1 MSEETATLQVTIPQN
16 PAKTLRLTLNGP
28 ESMLETGP
36 RLTALSLDTIEVT
49 HEMFDSLSSYEISV
63 IESTKAGRHSSYSS
77 FYTAIL
83 KPLFSALN
91 IRHSY
96 LQTTS
101 ASSLQEYAAAA
112 DLSRPSAK
120 LLYLFLSG
128 DTSVFEFVNCL
139 FPRIQDTEISGY
151 SGSTP
156 NVTILPFPH
165 GTGNALCNSLK
176 LFNDIESIKAL
187 FRLCPRHLPLY
198 QLQSHTKLE
207 SKNPSL
213 DHFSQKKSIF
223 FLVVASWCLH
233 STLVFESDKPEMRA
247 KYGPERFRIAAMKIL
262 EKNPHFRARITF
274 QPDSKSLFYNHGSGS
289 WLSDTSK
296 TSSSEQVT
304 DLSYFLLAAVSNF
317 EKTFMISPH
326 SVVAEDQLHILAI
339 PHIPS
344 DDIMTL
350 MNAAYDS
357 GTHVQDK
364 RVYYSSLEKSS
375 SLELIISDEMH
386 PSLST
391 ICLDGSS
398 WEVTGKDRKLTFST
412 VQQSFLHFLS

>member
-1 MSEETATLQVTIPQN
+1 MSQETATLQVTIPTSH
-16 PAKTLRLTLNGP
+16 ARTLRLTLNGS
-28 ESMLETGP
+28 ESILETAP
-36 RLTALSLDTIEVT
+36 RVLASSLDTIEVT
-49 HEMFDSLSSYEISV
+49 QETLDTLNSYKLAV
-63 IESTKAGRHSSYSS
+63 IESTKAGRHSLYSS
-77 FYTAIL
+77 FYKAIL
-83 KPLFSALN
+83 KPLFSALG

-128 DTSVFEFVNCL
+128 DTSIFEFVNCL
-139 FPRIQDTEISGY
+139 FPRVQDAGFTGSSAPEII
-151 SGSTP
+151 
-156 NVTILPFPH
+156 VLPFPH

-187 FRLCPRHLPLY
+187 FRLRPRHLPLY

-213 DHFSQKKSIF
+213 AKFSQEKSIF

-247 KYGPERFRIAAMKIL
+247 KYGSERFRIAAMKIL
-262 EKNPHFRARITF
+262 EKNPVFKAKITI
-274 QPDSKSLFYNHGSGS
+274 QPDGESLSYNDDSRS
-289 WLSDTSK
+289 WSSFTPKTTSL
-296 TSSSEQVT
+296 EQVI

-326 SVVAEDQLHILAI
+326 SVVAEERLHLLAI
-339 PHIPS
+339 PHIPA
-344 DDIMTL
+344 DDIMAL

-357 GTHVQDK
+357 GKHIQDN
-364 RVYYSSLEKSS
+364 RVYYSPLEKSS
-375 SLELIISDEMH
+375 SLELSISDEMD

-398 WEVTGKDRKLTFST
+398 WEVKGNDRKLTFST